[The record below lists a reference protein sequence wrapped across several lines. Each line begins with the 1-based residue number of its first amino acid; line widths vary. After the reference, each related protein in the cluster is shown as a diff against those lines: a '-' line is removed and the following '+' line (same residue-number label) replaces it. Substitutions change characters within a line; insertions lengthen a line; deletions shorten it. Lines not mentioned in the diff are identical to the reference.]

1 MAIKQCSKCGA
12 EFGCANPVAG
22 CWCEQYS
29 VPAEQLAYLKSS
41 FADCL
46 CPECLAGY
54 ATETTGNESMPV
66 NKE

>member
-1 MAIKQCSKCGA
+1 MTDKQCSKCGA

-22 CWCEQYS
+22 CWCEQFS
-29 VPAEQLAYLKSS
+29 VPAEQLAHLRSN

-46 CPECLAGY
+46 CPGCLAGY
-54 ATETTGNESMPV
+54 AADKPQNESIAL